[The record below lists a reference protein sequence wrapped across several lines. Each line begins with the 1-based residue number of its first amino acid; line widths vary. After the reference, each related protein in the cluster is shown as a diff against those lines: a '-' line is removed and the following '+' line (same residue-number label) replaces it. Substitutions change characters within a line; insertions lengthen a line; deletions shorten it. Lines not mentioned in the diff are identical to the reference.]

1 MSTLHKIVVSTRNKL
16 AGAIGR
22 DRINV
27 LNDNYSSTA
36 TTLGLVYTPGVELA
50 AGVVI
55 EIDYEQMIV
64 VSHTTTS
71 VTVIRGWNGTT
82 PAAHTANSIV
92 FCDPRFPLESILN
105 DVAHEIRG
113 LPQTIFQTATAVL
126 DFNSSTN
133 RVDLDGATGEVWR
146 ILAADRAN
154 TDGDS
159 YAGFRPVL
167 KLIRNADTSV
177 FPSGYAVALD
187 KGLSYKIPAT
197 VRVVYAKS
205 LTTNVLE
212 PTTDAQADIG
222 LPLSCEDIIELG
234 AASRL
239 MYDKEA
245 LRLDFTRQGAS
256 RAAEE
261 LPPEVQARLAE
272 RWRAEANRRISE
284 EATRL
289 VSIWGVPGV

>member
-1 MSTLHKIVVSTRNKL
+1 MSTLHQVVINTRNKL

-27 LNDNYSSTA
+27 LNDNYSATA

-82 PAAHTANSIV
+82 ATTHSANALV
-92 FCDPRFPLESILN
+92 YCDPRFPLQSILN
-105 DVAHEIRG
+105 DVIHELRA
-113 LPQTIFQTATAVL
+113 LPPTIFQIGTAVL
-126 DFNSSTN
+126 EFNSSDN
-133 RVDLDGATGEVWR
+133 RVDLTGATGEVWR
-146 ILAADRAN
+146 ILTADRAN

-167 KLIRNADTSV
+167 KLIRNADTAS

-187 KGLSYKIPAT
+187 KGLSYKTPAT

-205 LTTNVLE
+205 LSITTLTSTTNLQ
-212 PTTDAQADIG
+212 TTVG
-222 LPLSCEDIIELG
+222 LPITAEDILELG

-272 RWRAEANRRISE
+272 RWRGEANRRISE

-289 VSIWGVPGV
+289 ISIWGVSGV